1 MPANQTVHDRALK
14 YLDLVRNEFR
24 QRVELKQQV
33 LSAYILGLAALIAFV
48 LQGFKNNPQYA
59 HALWLIPALSLCAS
73 AFFAD
78 HMLVTTSLS
87 AYIKEELEPR
97 LKTDGEIPFWDRA
110 NAMRTLPSLF
120 KVLNGVEA
128 AIACLPTVA
137 LLCFHWSAKTITDAV
152 WLGWPAE
159 IGLSVYACIC
169 LFFSVW
175 LVQRIRHESSKV
187 FGPRRRV
194 C

>member
-1 MPANQTVHDRALK
+1 
-14 YLDLVRNEFR
+14 
-24 QRVELKQQV
+24 
-33 LSAYILGLAALIAFV
+33 
-48 LQGFKNNPQYA
+48 
-59 HALWLIPALSLCAS
+59 
-73 AFFAD
+73 
-78 HMLVTTSLS
+78 MLVTTSLS

>member
-1 MPANQTVHDRALK
+1 MPANQSVHDRALK
-14 YLDLVRNEFR
+14 YLDIVRSEFR

-33 LSAYILGLAALIAFV
+33 LNAYILGLAAIIAFV
-48 LQGFKNNPQYA
+48 IQGFKNNPQYA
-59 HALWLIPALSLCAS
+59 HALWLIPGLSLCAT

-97 LKTDGEIPFWDRA
+97 LKVDGEIPFWDRA
-110 NAMRTLPSLF
+110 NAMRALPSLF

-137 LLCFHWSAKTITDAV
+137 LLGFHWFAKTITKAV
-152 WLGWPAE
+152 WLGWAAE
-159 IGLSVYACIC
+159 IGLTAYASIC
-169 LFFSVW
+169 LLLSVW
-175 LVQRIRHESSKV
+175 LVARIRQESSKV
-187 FGPRRRV
+187 FGPKRRV